1 MGRLAALIE
10 LSEKER
16 GELEGLSRRRR
27 TAQGL
32 AQRAQ
37 IVLLAAD
44 GLENK
49 AIAERAGAVEN
60 TVGKWRRR
68 FAEKRLDGLLDEPR
82 PGRPREIG
90 DDEIAETVRLTLE
103 TTPKDATHLEPAVDG
118 RSRRSRALDHPSHL
132 ESLRPA
138 AAPRGKLQAFDRSPV
153 RGEGARYCRALYGAA
168 RACAGPVRRRE
179 EPDPGARPQPAGV
192 ADAPGSDRTAQSRLY
207 APWRD
212 VLVRSARHR
221 HRTHHWQMLSPPSLT
236 GVPPLPRRDRS
247 GCSQRHRHSSRHG
260 QLRHAQDQ

>member
-1 MGRLAALIE
+1 MGRPAALIE

-49 AIAERAGAVEN
+49 AIADRTGAVEN

-103 TTPKDATHLEPAVDG
+103 TTPKGATHWSMRSMAEAVNHAASTSHRRIWRAFGLKPHFAESFKLSTDPFFVEKVRDIVEMYLKPPKHALVLCVDEKSQIQALD
-118 RSRRSRALDHPSHL
+118 RSQPVLPMRPGQIERRSHDYTRHGITSLFAALDIATGSIIGKCYRHHRSQ
-132 ESLRPA
+132 EFLRFLDEIEA
-138 AAPRGKLQAFDRSPV
+138 ACPH
-153 RGEGARYCRALYGAA
+153 
-168 RACAGPVRRRE
+168 
-179 EPDPGARPQPAGV
+179 RP
-192 ADAPGSDRTAQSRLY
+192 
-207 APWRD
+207 
-212 VLVRSARHR
+212 
-221 HRTHHWQMLSPPSLT
+221 
-236 GVPPLPRRDRS
+236 
-247 GCSQRHRHSSRHG
+247 RHSSRLG
-260 QLRHAQDQ
+260 QLRHA

>member
-103 TTPKDATHLEPAVDG
+103 TTPKGATHWSLRSMADAVDHALSTDPLFV
-118 RSRRSRALDHPSHL
+118 SRRS
-132 ESLRPA
+132 
-138 AAPRGKLQAFDRSPV
+138 
-153 RGEGARYCRALYGAA
+153 
-168 RACAGPVRRRE
+168 
-179 EPDPGARPQPAGV
+179 
-192 ADAPGSDRTAQSRLY
+192 T
-207 APWRD
+207 
-212 VLVRSARHR
+212 
-221 HRTHHWQMLSPPSLT
+221 SPPDASLENAIAAIAHRSFAASST
-236 GVPPLPRRDRS
+236 RLKRR
-247 GCSQRHRHSSRHG
+247 SQKTSTFISSWTNYATHKTQTIRNW
-260 QLRHAQDQ
+260 LARRP

>member
-90 DDEIAETVRLTLE
+90 DEEIAETVRLTLE
-103 TTPKDATHLEPAVDG
+103 TTPKDARHWSLRSMAEAVDHAPSTIHRIWTAFG
-118 RSRRSRALDHPSHL
+118 LQPHRA
-132 ESLRPA
+132 ESFKLSTDPQQQKRVLGIVGFNL
-138 AAPRGKLQAFDRSPV
+138 APPDR
-153 RGEGARYCRALYGAA
+153 E
-168 RACAGPVRRRE
+168 
-179 EPDPGARPQPAGV
+179 
-192 ADAPGSDRTAQSRLY
+192 
-207 APWRD
+207 
-212 VLVRSARHR
+212 
-221 HRTHHWQMLSPPSLT
+221 
-236 GVPPLPRRDRS
+236 
-247 GCSQRHRHSSRHG
+247 
-260 QLRHAQDQ
+260 QDLC

>member
-16 GELEGLSRRRR
+16 GELEGVSRRRR

-82 PGRPREIG
+82 PGRPREYG
-90 DDEIAETVRLTLE
+90 GAAIAEKGRLTLE
-103 TTPKDATHLEPAVDG
+103 TTPKDATHWSPRCLAEAGGPA
-118 RSRRSRALDHPSHL
+118 PS
-132 ESLRPA
+132 
-138 AAPRGKLQAFDRSPV
+138 D
-153 RGEGARYCRALYGAA
+153 
-168 RACAGPVRRRE
+168 
-179 EPDPGARPQPAGV
+179 
-192 ADAPGSDRTAQSRLY
+192 T
-207 APWRD
+207 
-212 VLVRSARHR
+212 
-221 HRTHHWQMLSPPSLT
+221 T
-236 GVPPLPRRDRS
+236 
-247 GCSQRHRHSSRHG
+247 
-260 QLRHAQDQ
+260 